1 MRTGPRVGSL
11 NRWARKSHRYISL
24 IIALPVLITLITG
37 VTLMMRGQ
45 FSYIQPPNLKGSQP
59 LVAPGVSAQTV
70 LQILQRT
77 PQSEVKT
84 WKDVNSLIFS
94 PAKGTYQARL
104 ANDYLVQIDAQ
115 TGETLDVSYRRTN
128 VLIALHQGSFFHK
141 KVMLWIF
148 FPSGLGLLFLWI
160 SGMYLSIYPQV
171 KRRKKNVKQNND

>member
-1 MRTGPRVGSL
+1 MKTITRMGFL

-24 IIALPVLITLITG
+24 VIAVPILITLITG

-59 LVAPGVSAQTV
+59 LVAPRISAETV
-70 LQILQRT
+70 LQTLQDI
-77 PQSEVKT
+77 PQSEVST

-104 ANDYLVQIDAQ
+104 ANDYLVQIDAH
-115 TGETLDVSYRRTN
+115 TGATLDVSYRRTN

-148 FPSGLGLLFLWI
+148 FPSGLGLLFLWV

-171 KRRKKNVKQNND
+171 KRRKKNVK